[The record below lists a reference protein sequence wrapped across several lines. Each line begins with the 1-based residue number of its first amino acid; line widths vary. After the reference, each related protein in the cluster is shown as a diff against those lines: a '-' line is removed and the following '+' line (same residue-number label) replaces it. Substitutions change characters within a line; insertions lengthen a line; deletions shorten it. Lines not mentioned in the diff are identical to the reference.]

1 MASDS
6 SQPSKGSNGDYPDT
20 LRTILDSLDALVYVS
35 DLETYELLYL
45 NAYGRQLWGE
55 PKDRKCW
62 QVLQGDQTGP
72 CAFCTN
78 DRLVNS
84 GGEPTGVYVW
94 EFQNTNNQRWYQCRD
109 LALNWT
115 DGRLVRLEVAT
126 DITDRK
132 EAEERLRRAVE
143 LAESRANTD
152 ELTGLNN
159 RRAFFAL
166 GEQATRQALRNQH
179 PLSLIMFDLDH
190 FKQINDSYGH
200 AIGDRVLQKV
210 ATTVDSMA
218 RDSDVLGRI
227 GGEEFAILMYNTDP
241 NESSH
246 LAERIRQAI
255 AESTIE
261 AVGQTLGCTA
271 SFGIAAAH
279 GRPISLEHLLSEA
292 DHAMYR
298 AKSRGRNRVETA
310 GLPGT

>member
-1 MASDS
+1 MISDA
-6 SQPSKGSNGDYPDT
+6 SQPPQGGSGDYPDT
-20 LRTILDSLDALVYVS
+20 LQTILDSLDALVYVS

-55 PKDRKCW
+55 PQGRKCW
-62 QVLQGDQTGP
+62 QVLQAGQAGP
-72 CAFCTN
+72 CSFCTN
-78 DRLVNS
+78 DRLVDDQ
-84 GGEPTGVYVW
+84 GHPTGVYVW
-94 EFQNTNNQRWYQCRD
+94 EFQNTDNQRWYQCRD
-109 LALNWT
+109 LALRWT
-115 DGRLVRLEVAT
+115 DGRLVRLEVAI

-132 EAEERLRRAVE
+132 ETEEQLRRAVA
-143 LAESRANTD
+143 LAEARANTD

-166 GEQATRQALRNQH
+166 GEQATQQALRNGH

-200 AIGDRVLQKV
+200 AIGDRVLQNV
-210 ATTVDSMA
+210 ATKVDSMA
-218 RDSDVLGRI
+218 RDADVLGRI
-227 GGEEFAILMYNTDP
+227 GGEEFAILMYNTDTD
-241 NESSH
+241 ESSH
-246 LAERIRQAI
+246 LAERLRQAI
-255 AESTIE
+255 AASTIE
-261 AVGQTLGCTA
+261 AAGQTLGCTA

-310 GLPGT
+310 GRPSS

>member
-1 MASDS
+1 MASDP
-6 SQPSKGSNGDYPDT
+6 SQPSKGGNGDYPDT

-62 QVLQGDQTGP
+62 QVLQGGQTGP
-72 CAFCTN
+72 CTFCTN
-78 DRLVNS
+78 NQLVDNR
-84 GGEPTGVYVW
+84 GEPTGVYVW

-109 LALNWT
+109 LALSWT

-132 EAEERLRRAVE
+132 EAEEQLRRAVE
-143 LAESRANTD
+143 LAETRANTD

-159 RRAFFAL
+159 RRAFFTL

-218 RDSDVLGRI
+218 RDADVLGRI

-261 AVGQTLGCTA
+261 VAGRPLGCTA

-298 AKSRGRNRVETA
+298 AKSRGRNRVEIT
-310 GLPGT
+310 GLPTA